1 MYPPPGPPPYA
12 LPPSGSGKRIGWIV
26 GGLLL
31 IAAIVGVLWMT
42 GVIFGV
48 GPKESVE
55 RAHDAYD
62 KRDLATFDKYFDSES
77 VLRDMLDQMP
87 PGRSANDEVTQVR
100 AHLPEIANALKRAMF
115 DLPPPEQTP
124 EVHKLTDGPSE
135 ALKRAMKK
143 TAYKG
148 IASESRTGSDA
159 MVGVK
164 WGDATSQSPETV
176 TLDFK
181 LQKSGNHWK
190 VVAIPNLTKVTK

>member
-1 MYPPPGPPPYA
+1 MRMTIRCSRRTECRRHEPTRRLRRTCRTRCTCRRTFLRGWDC
-12 LPPSGSGKRIGWIV
+12 GK
-26 GGLLL
+26 
-31 IAAIVGVLWMT
+31 
-42 GVIFGV
+42 
-48 GPKESVE
+48 
-55 RAHDAYD
+55 
-62 KRDLATFDKYFDSES
+62 
-77 VLRDMLDQMP
+77 
-87 PGRSANDEVTQVR
+87 
-100 AHLPEIANALKRAMF
+100 
-115 DLPPPEQTP
+115 
-124 EVHKLTDGPSE
+124 

-148 IASESRTGSDA
+148 IASESRTGPDA

>member
-1 MYPPPGPPPYA
+1 MYYPPAGPPA
-12 LPPSGSGKRIGWIV
+12 LTGGGSGKRIAWIL
-26 GGLLL
+26 GGVLL
-31 IAAIVGVLWMT
+31 IAVIVGVLGMT

-115 DLPPPEQTP
+115 DLPPPDQTP
-124 EVHKLTDGPSE
+124 EVHKLTDGPSD

-148 IASESRTGSDA
+148 IASESRTGPDA

-164 WGDATSQSPETV
+164 WGDATSQSPAPE
-176 TLDFK
+176 TLDVK
-181 LQKSGNHWK
+181 LRKSGNHWK